1 MCQRL
6 FLIKL
11 QAWGL
16 QLYYKRFWRRC
27 FSCEFCEIFENT
39 FFIEH
44 LGGCF
49 YCSQK
54 LYVIHWKIPAPDSLL
69 NEVVDLQPAS
79 LLLRKWLRHRR
90 FPVNLQSFSEEL
102 YCNTSARL
110 LLSMNMWAS
119 DFKKLS
125 CGSKYS
131 RMCQVKFAGDS
142 LEKVWSDLVCWG
154 RPCQFK
160 FFKSC
165 LPQYLLGIFLNT
177 LTHVYGGNKFR
188 FLFGQ
193 IS

>member
-1 MCQRL
+1 MPASFFNKAAGLRSAALLSEILTQVFFLWILWNIWEYL
-6 FLIKL
+6 FHRTPRWLL
-11 QAWGL
+11 L
-16 QLYYKRFWRRC
+16 LFW
-27 FSCEFCEIFENT
+27 
-39 FFIEH
+39 
-44 LGGCF
+44 
-49 YCSQK
+49 K

-79 LLLRKWLRHRR
+79 LLLRKWLRHWR

-102 YCNTSARL
+102 FCNTSARL

-119 DFKKLS
+119 DFKQLS
-125 CGSKYS
+125 CGSRYS
-131 RMCQVKFAGDS
+131 RMCQVKFAWDS

-154 RPCQFK
+154 RPCEFK